1 MRTIVGWCVR
11 NMPAMNTL
19 VIAILLVG
27 ALAFASMRRET
38 FPEFDLEVVLV
49 TVPYPGA
56 TPEEVEEGICQK
68 VEEACRSVAGIKKI
82 TSVAQEGMGYCVFE
96 LQDDVK
102 DVQKTLGEI
111 RSEVERIPSMPELAE
126 DPKIEQVTL
135 RTPAIKVGVL
145 APPADEA
152 GEVSELELRDVAET
166 VRDDL
171 LALPA
176 VSAANLLGAKD
187 YQIDIE
193 ISEATLRK
201 YGLTLQRVADIVR
214 RENLELPGG
223 TIRSESG
230 EILLRGKNKRYVG
243 GEIAKLPL
251 VTLPDGLV
259 LTVGDLGTVRDEFAD
274 IASVN
279 RINGRAG
286 MVVSIDRSSG
296 EDLLAMVAAVKQYV
310 AETRLPPG
318 YEVVTWADASIDV
331 RDRLSM
337 LIENGLQGLL
347 IVFVMLALFLDLKIA
362 FWVAMGI
369 PFSMLGT
376 GALMFTTDQT
386 LNMLSMFAFLMA
398 IGIVVDD
405 AIVISDN
412 VDRHRRMGKSL
423 VAAAIDGTVEVVP
436 SVISSVLTTVITF
449 LPLCFVS
456 GVMGKFIAVMPFAF
470 ISTLLVSLAE
480 ATLVLPGHLAHEKNL
495 VFTIFGVVLYPLRL
509 FLPVVAWLQRACDGG
524 LKWFVRNL
532 YAPFLDFALDNRLSV
547 MAAAVGILLLAAGIV
562 RSGITPFQLF
572 PKIDA
577 NRLIAKVVY
586 PDGTPAAVTD
596 ETTRRI
602 EKAAFETSRK
612 LSPADAPVLQLVH
625 RAVGQVAALG
635 EIGPDARMSGSH
647 VGAVWLELVEGE
659 FRDVTSEEFIS
670 EWRRAAGDFPGTET
684 LLFATENFGPGGK
697 TIEFKLLAPADGES
711 TRQLEAA
718 VERCKEWLA
727 QYPGVIDID
736 DDSRPGKWE
745 YQLKIKPRAEAMGV
759 SLADLA
765 GTIRASFYGEEVMR
779 LQRGRHEVKLMV
791 RYPQDERRTL
801 ATLADIRVTGPD
813 GVKRPIS
820 ELADV
825 SVVRGYSEIN
835 RLGQKRSI
843 TVTADIDVA
852 KSTLTSSQVIGDMQR
867 RLMPDLA
874 TEYPGVRVRWEGQ
887 QEQSNESLRS
897 LGVGFIVALFAM
909 FVLLTMEFK
918 SYFQPFIILGAI
930 PFGCAGA
937 VFGHAIMGMPLTLFS
952 MFGLVAL
959 AGVVVND
966 SICLVDFINARV
978 RDGKPLRHAL
988 RESGCV
994 RFRPVLLTSITT
1006 IGGLMPLLLEQ
1017 SFQAQFLIPMA
1028 TSLAFG
1034 LMLTTLLVLVLVPVM
1049 YSFFGTSAREEHA
1062 DEYAAGF
1069 SPTAGGG
1076 SVAPDDAEREWLPDH
1091 LRDDTSQAV
1100 SA

>member
-1 MRTIVGWCVR
+1 VRTIVSWTVR

-19 VIAILLVG
+19 VIALLLVG
-27 ALAFASMRRET
+27 GMAFASMRREV
-38 FPEFDLEVVLV
+38 FPEFDLEIVLV

-56 TPEEVEEGICQK
+56 TPDEVEEGVCQK
-68 VEEACRSVAGIKKI
+68 IEEACRSVAGIKKI

-96 LQDDVK
+96 LQDSIK

-126 DPKIEQVTL
+126 DAKVEQVTL
-135 RTPAIKVGVL
+135 RTPAIKVGIL
-145 APPADEA
+145 APEA
-152 GEVSELELRDVAET
+152 GDGEDVSELELRDVAEL

-176 VSAANLLGAKD
+176 VSAANLQGAKD

-193 ISEATLRK
+193 ISEKTLRK
-201 YGLTLQRVADIVR
+201 YGLSLQKVADIVR

-230 EILLRGKNKRYVG
+230 EVLLRGKNKRYVG
-243 GEIAKLPL
+243 AEIAKLPL

-274 IASVN
+274 IASTN

-310 AETRLPPG
+310 AGATLPEG
-318 YEVVTWADASIDV
+318 YELTVWADQSIDV
-331 RDRLSM
+331 QDRLRM
-337 LIENGLQGLL
+337 LIENGLQGLV

-362 FWVAMGI
+362 FWVALGI

-376 GALMFTTDQT
+376 GALMYGTDQT

-405 AIVISDN
+405 AIVVSDN

-423 VAAAIDGTVEVVP
+423 TAAAIDGTVEVIP

-470 ISTLLVSLAE
+470 ISTLLMSLAE
-480 ATLVLPGHLAHEKNL
+480 STLVLPGHLAHEKNL
-495 VFTIFGVVLYPLRL
+495 VFTIIGIVLYPLRPL
-509 FLPVVAWLQRACDGG
+509 LVVVTWLQRACDQG
-524 LKWFVRNL
+524 LKWFVKGV
-532 YAPFLDFALDNRLSV
+532 YSPFLDLCLDNRLSTL
-547 MAAAVGILLLAAGIV
+547 AAALAILLAAFGIV

-577 NRLIAKVVY
+577 SRLVAKIVF
-586 PDGTPAAVTD
+586 PDGTPASVSD
-596 ETTRRI
+596 EATTRLER
-602 EKAAFETSRK
+602 AAFEASQK
-612 LSPADAPVLQLVH
+612 LSPAGEPIVTLVH
-625 RAVGQVAALG
+625 RAVGQVAAQG
-635 EIGPDARMSGSH
+635 EVGPDARMSGSH
-647 VGAVWLELVEGE
+647 VGAVAVELVEGE
-659 FRDVTSEEFIS
+659 FRDVTSEQFIS
-670 EWRRAAGDFPGTET
+670 EWRRLAGDFPGQES
-684 LLFATENFGPGGK
+684 LLFGTENIGPGGK
-697 TIEFKLLAPADGES
+697 TIEFKLLAAANAEAVA
-711 TRQLEAA
+711 QLEDA

-745 YQLKIKPRAEAMGV
+745 YQIKVKPRAEAMGV

-765 GTIRASFYGEEVMR
+765 GTIRASYYGEEVMR

-813 GVKRPIS
+813 GVKRPIR

-852 KSTLTSSQVIGDMQR
+852 KSSLTSAQITADMEK
-867 RLMPDLA
+867 RLMPGLLA
-874 TEYPGVRVRWEGQ
+874 DHPLVRVRWEGQ
-887 QEQSNESLRS
+887 KEQTNESLQS
-897 LGVGFIVALFAM
+897 LGTGFVVALFAM

-918 SYFQPFIILGAI
+918 SYFQPFLIIAVI
-930 PFGCAGA
+930 PFGIAGA

-966 SICLVDFINARV
+966 SIVLIDFINHRV
-978 RDGKPLRHAL
+978 RDGHPLRAAL
-988 RESGCV
+988 RESGCL
-994 RFRPVLLTSITT
+994 RFRPVMLTSVTT
-1006 IGGLMPLLLEQ
+1006 IGGLMPLLLEK

-1028 TSLAFG
+1028 TALAFG
-1034 LMLTTLLVLVLVPVM
+1034 LATTTLLVLILVPVM
-1049 YSFFGTSAREEHA
+1049 YSFFGTSAREEHEE
-1062 DEYAAGF
+1062 EYAEGF
-1069 SPTAGGG
+1069 APGGASS
-1076 SVAPDDAEREWLPDH
+1076 SVDPDAAEQEWLPEH
-1091 LRDDTSQAV
+1091 LREPAV
-1100 SA
+1100 K

>member
-1 MRTIVGWCVR
+1 MRTIVSWTVR

-27 ALAFASMRRET
+27 AAAFASMRREV
-38 FPEFDLEVVLV
+38 FPEFDLEIVLV
-49 TVPYPGA
+49 SVPYPGSS
-56 TPEEVEEGICQK
+56 PEEVEEGICQK
-68 VEEACRSVAGIKKI
+68 VEEACRSVSGIKKI
-82 TSVAQEGMGYCVFE
+82 TSVAQEGMGFCVFE
-96 LQDDVK
+96 LEDSVK
-102 DVQKTLGEI
+102 DVQKVLGEI

-126 DPKIEQVTL
+126 DPKVEQVTL
-135 RTPAIKVGVL
+135 RTAAIKVGVL
-145 APPADEA
+145 APA
-152 GEVSELELRDVAET
+152 GRDVSEWELRDVAEG

-171 LALPA
+171 LALPS
-176 VSAANLLGAKD
+176 VSAANLLGVKD
-187 YQIDIE
+187 YEIDVE
-193 ISEATLRK
+193 ISEETLRK
-201 YGLTLQRVADIVR
+201 YGLTLRAVADIVR

-230 EILLRGKNKRYVG
+230 EILLRGKNKRYSG
-243 GEIAKLPL
+243 AEIAKLPL

-274 IASVN
+274 VAVTN
-279 RINGRAG
+279 RINGRPG

-296 EDLLAMVAAVKQYV
+296 EDLLAMVASVKDYV
-310 AETRLPPG
+310 AGAKLPEG
-318 YEVVTWADASIDV
+318 YELMVWADQSIDV
-331 RDRLSM
+331 QDRLRM

-347 IVFVMLALFLDLKIA
+347 IVFVMLSLFLDLKIA

-376 GALMFTTDQT
+376 GALMYGTDQT

-405 AIVISDN
+405 AIVVSDN

-423 VAAAIDGTVEVVP
+423 TQAAIDGTVEVIP

-480 ATLVLPGHLAHEKNL
+480 STLVLPGHLAHEKNL
-495 VFTIFGVVLYPLRL
+495 VFTIFGIVLKPLTL
-509 FLPVVAWLQRACDGG
+509 LLPLVARLQRGCDAG
-524 LKWFVRNL
+524 LKWFVKRVYSPVL
-532 YAPFLDFALDNRLSV
+532 EVALDNRLTV
-547 MAAAVGILLLAAGIV
+547 LATAVGILLLAVGIV
-562 RSGITPFQLF
+562 RSGITPFSLF

-577 NRLIAKVVY
+577 NRLLAKIVF
-586 PDGTPAAVTD
+586 PDGAPAK
-596 ETTRRI
+596 TTEEATLRI
-602 EKAAFETSRK
+602 ERAAYETSK
-612 LSPADAPVLQLVH
+612 KFSSGAAPILTIVH
-625 RAVGQVAALG
+625 RSVGQVAAQG
-635 EIGPDARMSGSH
+635 EVGPNARMSGSH
-647 VGAVWLELVEGE
+647 VGAVAIELVPGE
-659 FRDVTSEEFIS
+659 ERSVTSEQFIS
-670 EWRRAAGDFPGTET
+670 EWRRAAGEFPGSET
-684 LLFATENFGPGGK
+684 LLYGSENIGPGGK
-697 TIEFKLLAPADGES
+697 PIEFKLLANSSPEGV
-711 TRQLEAA
+711 RQLEAA

-745 YQLKIKPRAEAMGV
+745 YQVKVKPRAETMGV

-765 GTIRASFYGEEVMR
+765 STVRASYYGEEVMR

-791 RYPQDERRTL
+791 RYPREERRSFGTL
-801 ATLADIRVTGPD
+801 EEIRVTGAD

-825 SVVRGYSEIN
+825 TVTRGYSEIN

-843 TVTADIDVA
+843 TVSADIDVA
-852 KSTLTSSQVIGDMQR
+852 KSSLTSSLVTADLEK
-867 RLMPDLA
+867 RLMPGLLA
-874 TEYPGVRVRWEGQ
+874 DFPLVRVRWEGE
-887 QEQSNESLRS
+887 QEQTQESLRS
-897 LGVGFIVALFAM
+897 LGVGFVVALFAM

-918 SYFQPFIILGAI
+918 SYFQPFLIIAII

-937 VFGHAIMGMPLTLFS
+937 IFGHALMGMPLTLFS

-966 SICLVDFINARV
+966 SIVLIDFINHRV
-978 RDGKPLRHAL
+978 REGQPLRQSL
-988 RESGCV
+988 REAGCL
-994 RFRPVLLTSITT
+994 RFRAVMLTSITT
-1006 IGGLMPLLLEQ
+1006 IGGLLPLLFEK

-1028 TSLAFG
+1028 TALAFG
-1034 LMLTTLLVLVLVPVM
+1034 LATTTLLVLVLVPVM
-1049 YSFFGTSAREEHA
+1049 YSFFGTSAREEHEEEYHEGFTA
-1062 DEYAAGF
+1062 TSTVDPDE
-1069 SPTAGGG
+1069 
-1076 SVAPDDAEREWLPDH
+1076 AERDWLPES
-1091 LRDDTSQAV
+1091 LAASGK
-1100 SA
+1100 

>member
-1 MRTIVGWCVR
+1 MRTIVSWCVR

-19 VIAILLVG
+19 VLAVLLVG
-27 ALAFASMRRET
+27 AMSFASMRREV
-38 FPEFDLEVVLV
+38 FPEFELEIVLV

-68 VEEACRSVAGIKKI
+68 IEEACRSVAGIKKL

-96 LQDDVK
+96 LRESVK

-126 DPKIEQVTL
+126 DAKVEQVTL
-135 RTPAIKVGVL
+135 RTPAIKLGVL
-145 APPADEA
+145 GPERSA
-152 GEVSELELRDVAET
+152 GQETSEGELRDVAEA

-193 ISEATLRK
+193 ISEETLRK
-201 YGLTLQRVADIVR
+201 YGLSLQKVAEIVR

-223 TIRSESG
+223 TIRSEGG

-243 GEIAKLPL
+243 EEIAKLPL

-274 IASVN
+274 VAATN
-279 RINGRAG
+279 RINGRQG

-296 EDLLAMVAAVKQYV
+296 EDLLAMVAAVKSY
-310 AETRLPPG
+310 AASAKLPAG
-318 YEVVTWADASIDV
+318 YELAVWADQSIDV
-331 RDRLSM
+331 KDRLRM
-337 LIENGLQGLL
+337 LVENGLQGLV
-347 IVFVMLALFLDLKIA
+347 IVFVILTLFLDIKIA

-376 GALMFTTDQT
+376 GMLMYGTDQT

-405 AIVISDN
+405 AVVVSDN

-423 VAAAIDGTVEVVP
+423 LAAAIDGTVEVIP

-470 ISTLLVSLAE
+470 ISALLMSLVE
-480 ATLVLPGHLAHEKNL
+480 STLVLPGHLAHEKNF
-495 VFTIFGVVLYPLRL
+495 VFSVINAVLWPLRPL
-509 FLPVVAWLQRACDGG
+509 LAVVTALQRACDAG
-524 LKWFVRNL
+524 LKWFVKTV
-532 YAPFLDFALDNRLSV
+532 YAPLLDIALDNRLSTL
-547 MAAAVGILLLAAGIV
+547 AAALGILLVAFGIV
-562 RSGITPFQLF
+562 RSGITPFRLF

-577 NRLIAKVVY
+577 NRLTAKIVF
-586 PDGTPAAVTD
+586 PDGTPASVTEEATLRLEEAAVAT
-596 ETTRRI
+596 
-602 EKAAFETSRK
+602 ARK
-612 LSPADAPVLQLVH
+612 LASPDVTILELVH
-625 RAVGQVAALG
+625 RAVGQVSAPG
-635 EIGPDARMSGSH
+635 EVGPDARQSGSH
-647 VGAVWLELVEGE
+647 VGAVALELVEGE
-659 FRDVTSEEFIS
+659 KRSITSEEFIS
-670 EWRRAAGDFPGTET
+670 EWRRAAGEFAGTES
-684 LLFATENFGPGGK
+684 LVYGTENIGPGGK
-697 TIEFKLLAPADGES
+697 AVEFKLLANSDPES
-711 TRQLEAA
+711 VRQLEAA

-745 YQLKIKPRAEAMGV
+745 YQIKVKPRAEAMGV

-765 GTIRASFYGEEVMR
+765 GTIRASYYGEEVMR

-791 RYPQDERRTL
+791 RYPREERRSF
-801 ATLADIRVTGPD
+801 ATLDRLRVAGPD
-813 GVKRPIS
+813 GIKRPIG

-825 SVVRGYSEIN
+825 AVQRGYSEIN
-835 RLGQKRSI
+835 RVGQKRSI
-843 TVTADIDVA
+843 SVLADIDVA
-852 KSTLTSSQVIGDMQR
+852 KSSLTSAQVVADLQK
-867 RLMPDLA
+867 RLMPDLLA
-874 TEYPGVRVRWEGQ
+874 DYPAVRVRWEGE
-887 QEQSNESLRS
+887 QEQTKESLES

-918 SYFQPFIILGAI
+918 SYFQPFLIIAII

-937 VFGHAIMGMPLTLFS
+937 IFGHAVMGMPLTIFS

-966 SICLVDFINARV
+966 SIVLIDFINHRV
-978 RDGKPLRHAL
+978 REGHPLRVAL
-988 RESGCV
+988 RESGCL

-1006 IGGLMPLLLEQ
+1006 IGGLLPLLFEK

-1028 TSLAFG
+1028 TALAFG
-1034 LMLTTLLVLVLVPVM
+1034 LATTTVLVLILVPVM
-1049 YSFFGTSAREEHA
+1049 YSFFGTSAREEHEE
-1062 DEYAAGF
+1062 EYAEGF
-1069 SPTAGGG
+1069 APGGTS
-1076 SVAPDDAEREWLPDH
+1076 SVAPDAAENEWLPEH
-1091 LRDDTSQAV
+1091 LREPALK
-1100 SA
+1100 